1 MRYILHMEESVKG
14 SVVFK
19 DDNIILKYENGT
31 KEKWV
36 TKRTYTL
43 AMGSVYITYR
53 GQTFFKQ

>member
-1 MRYILHMEESVKG
+1 MEESVKG
-14 SVVFK
+14 SVVFN
-19 DDNIILKYENGT
+19 DDNILLKYETGD

-43 AMGSVYITYR
+43 AVGSVYITYK

>member
-1 MRYILHMEESVKG
+1 MEESVKG
-14 SVVFK
+14 SVVFN
-19 DDNIILKYENGT
+19 DVSIVLKYENGT

-43 AMGSVYITYR
+43 VVGSVYMTYK

>member
-1 MRYILHMEESVKG
+1 MEESVKG